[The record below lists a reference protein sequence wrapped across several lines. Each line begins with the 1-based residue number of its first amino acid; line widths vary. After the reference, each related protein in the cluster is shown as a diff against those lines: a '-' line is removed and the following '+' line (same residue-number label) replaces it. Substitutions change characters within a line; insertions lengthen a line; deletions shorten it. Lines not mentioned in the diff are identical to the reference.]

1 MSMCLFLSFRSRPTA
16 SAFDAELADLDRVL
30 HAIPGLLKAVVYT
43 PSRADDPYLD
53 DGPCPSWCCSSTSR
67 NPVTLKR
74 R

>member
-1 MSMCLFLSFRSRPTA
+1 MSMCLFLSFRSPTPL
-16 SAFDAELADLDRVL
+16 DRELADLEGVL
-30 HAIPGLLKAVVYT
+30 GAISGLLKAVVYT